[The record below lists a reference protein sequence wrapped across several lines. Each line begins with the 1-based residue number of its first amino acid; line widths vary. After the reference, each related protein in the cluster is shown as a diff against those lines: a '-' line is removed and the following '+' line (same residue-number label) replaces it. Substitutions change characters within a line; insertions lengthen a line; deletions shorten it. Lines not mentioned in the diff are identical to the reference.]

1 MQTLQIG
8 TKRRQPRK
16 RARLVVRHADQANPL
31 MNPQKS
37 RQHAEARAVQPS
49 RNQRK
54 SLPPVAQRAVRANP
68 QNRQRSPQ
76 LAAVPAEQAAN
87 NTRGRTVQVGSMA
100 QYFAFQ
106 WHITDECDQRCKH
119 CYIFAEG
126 HPALV
131 SMDWEQIQKVFFN
144 ALAFCQRYDRLP
156 YLYLTGGDP
165 ILHPQ
170 FWELLKLCKEHDVP
184 FTLMGNPFHL
194 NTENLRRMRD
204 YGCDK
209 YQMSI
214 DGMERTHDWFRKP
227 GSFKTT
233 LEKIRL
239 INEADI
245 TSVIMSTVSG
255 TNIDE
260 IPDVIDAVVA
270 AEAQVYAFARYV
282 PTSDGKGNEKS
293 DWYITP
299 ERYRDFL
306 EDIDCKYRDYESKG
320 CKTYFNRKDHLW
332 TLFNYE
338 HGRFSLPPE
347 EGKQTKNPLIIYDGC
362 NCGNCHITILPTG
375 DIYACRR
382 VANSKVGNAFS
393 DSLADVWTGAKM
405 EAFRNYGRF
414 SKCAKCE
421 LLPYCRGC
429 PAVAAGSS
437 GGDFYAADPQC
448 WKVMGGNS

>member
-1 MQTLQIG
+1 M
-8 TKRRQPRK
+8 
-16 RARLVVRHADQANPL
+16 
-31 MNPQKS
+31 
-37 RQHAEARAVQPS
+37 
-49 RNQRK
+49 
-54 SLPPVAQRAVRANP
+54 AQ
-68 QNRQRSPQ
+68 
-76 LAAVPAEQAAN
+76 
-87 NTRGRTVQVGSMA
+87 

-131 SMDWEQIQKVFFN
+131 TMNRVRIEHVFFN
-144 ALAFCQRYDRLP
+144 ALEFCQKFDRLP
-156 YLYLTGGDP
+156 YFYITGGDP
-165 ILHPQ
+165 ILHPH
-170 FWELLKLCKEHDVP
+170 FWFLLSLMKEHDIP

-194 NTENLRRMRD
+194 TDEVCRKMRD

-214 DGMERTHDWFRKP
+214 DGMEHTHDWFRKP
-227 GSFKTT
+227 GSFNAT
-233 LEKIRL
+233 LEKIKV
-239 INEADI
+239 INDAGI
-245 TSVIMSTVSG
+245 TSVIMTTVSG

-260 IPDVIDAVVA
+260 IPAVIDAVVR

-293 DWYITP
+293 DWYIAP

-306 EDIDCKYRDYESKG
+306 ERIDKIYTDYEERG

-332 TLFNYE
+332 TLFDYE
-338 HGRFSLPPE
+338 HGRFELPAHTPADKAASAS
-347 EGKQTKNPLIIYDGC
+347 GTSDAGTVSDPSIFGVGYNFDKVIIYGGC

-382 VANSKVGNAFS
+382 VANSRVGNAYT
-393 DSLADVWTGAKM
+393 DRLADVWTGKKM
-405 EAFRNYGRF
+405 KAYRDYGKF
-414 SKCAKCE
+414 NKCSKCE

-429 PAVAAGSS
+429 PAVASGSS

-448 WKVMGGNS
+448 WKEVV